1 MTPVLPSATSDRWD
15 QGRLRHLLPTVSD
28 SRILIKASFDTALT
42 FTPHLR
48 VGDRRVDGRMTDT
61 AGECWVFDADGLD
74 AGRLYTL
81 SLAGPDN
88 ALCEPWTLATFP
100 RRDARVERCRIL
112 FFACAGG
119 HESLGHLPT
128 SARNRLLRRAL
139 SFQPQA
145 VVANGDH
152 VYWDQRTKKKDSGF
166 AKGAS
171 PLAVQIAG
179 KFDRSLPVLGDRNEE
194 VLKRAA
200 GPQIVPVYGVDF
212 RSTPVFFVQD
222 DHDYFDND
230 KANDRIVTFPPS
242 WFMMQ
247 LARATRAMYYPEFLP
262 DEQRPAGLP
271 WASISPD
278 AHGVSE
284 SFGTIRYGNLA
295 EILLYDARRTLTLAG
310 PSAVLVDPE
319 VETWLNARAASD
331 DVEHLVHA
339 PSLPPGWSSGK
350 WCDWYPDLLG
360 KDGELTTRDSKP
372 YWQPGWLAQHDRI
385 LSALSAMKAR
395 APLMIGGDLHAIAAG
410 RIRRSGLHDFS
421 NNPVT
426 TVVAGPIGTD
436 PEGWPSHSRGTPP
449 RVPNHLE
456 MREHFTAVEQHGFTM
471 LDFYAG
477 RMQLQ
482 FFRWDRSTQ
491 SVEDIDELRPFH
503 TLDVARP
510 G

>member
-1 MTPVLPSATSDRWD
+1 M
-15 QGRLRHLLPTVSD
+15 RHLLPTVSD
-28 SRILIKASFDTALT
+28 SRLRIKASFDTALT

-61 AGECWVFDADGLD
+61 AGECWAFDADGLE

-81 SLAGPDN
+81 SLAGPDK

-100 RRDARVERCRIL
+100 RRDAHVERCRVL
-112 FFACAGG
+112 FFGCAGG

-128 SARNRLLRRAL
+128 CRAQSLAAPGAVVSTPGRGCERRSRLLGPAHEKEGLGFRERRI
-139 SFQPQA
+139 
-145 VVANGDH
+145 
-152 VYWDQRTKKKDSGF
+152 
-166 AKGAS
+166 AS
-171 PLAVQIAG
+171 CRA
-179 KFDRSLPVLGDRNEE
+179 DRRKIRPRSPVLGDRNEE

-242 WFMMQ
+242 WFMLQ

-262 DEQRPAGLP
+262 DAQRPAGLP
-271 WASISPD
+271 WASMSPD
-278 AHGVSE
+278 ARGLSE

-295 EILLYDARRTLTLAG
+295 EVLLYDARRTLTLAG

-360 KDGELTTRDSKP
+360 KDGELTTLDSKP

-410 RIRRSGLHDFS
+410 QIRRSGVHDLAD
-421 NNPVT
+421 NPVT

-436 PEGWPSHSRGTPP
+436 PGGWPSHARGTAPK
-449 RVPNHLE
+449 VPNHLE
-456 MREHFTAVEQHGFTM
+456 MREHFTPVEQHGFTL
-471 LDFYAG
+471 LDFFPG

>member
-1 MTPVLPSATSDRWD
+1 MTTVLPTTSGEHWN
-15 QGRLRHLLPTVSD
+15 QGRLRHLLPTVND
-28 SRILIKASFDTALT
+28 SRLRLKASVDSALT
-42 FTPHLR
+42 FTPQLH
-48 VGDRRVDGRMTDT
+48 VGDRHVDGRMTDT
-61 AGECWVFDADGLD
+61 AGECWEFDADGLD
-74 AGRLYTL
+74 AGCLYTL
-81 SLAGPDN
+81 SLAGLGKP
-88 ALCEPWTLATFP
+88 LCQPWTLATFP
-100 RRDARVERCRIL
+100 KRDAHVERCRVLL
-112 FFACAGG
+112 FGCAGG
-119 HESLGHLPT
+119 HEDLGHLPT
-128 SARNRLLRRAL
+128 AIRNRLLRRAL
-139 SFQPQA
+139 SYQPQA

-152 VYWDQRTKKKDSGF
+152 VYWDLRTKKKGTEF
-166 AKGAS
+166 ARGSS
-171 PLAVQIAG
+171 PLAQQIAG
-179 KFDRSLPVLGDRNEE
+179 RFDRTSPVLGGRNEE

-230 KANDRIVTFPPS
+230 KANDQIVTLPPS
-242 WFMMQ
+242 WFSLQ

-262 DEQRPAGLP
+262 DAQRPAGLP
-271 WASISPD
+271 WASMSPD
-278 AHGVSE
+278 TRGLSE
-284 SFGTIRYGNLA
+284 SFGTLRYGNLA
-295 EILLYDARRTLTLAG
+295 EVLLYDARRTLTLAG

-360 KDGELTTRDSKP
+360 KNGELTTSTRKP

-385 LSALSAMKAR
+385 LSALSAMKSR

-410 RIRRSGLHDFS
+410 QIRRSGVHDFS
-421 NNPVT
+421 DNPIT

-436 PEGWPSHSRGTPP
+436 PGGWPSHARGTAPK
-449 RVPNHLE
+449 VPNHLE
-456 MREHFTAVEQHGFTM
+456 MHEHFTPVEQHGFTL
-471 LDFYAG
+471 LDFSPG

-482 FFRWDRSTQ
+482 FFRWDRNKQ

-503 TLDVARP
+503 TLDVAR
-510 G
+510 GR